1 MRKNRSAS
9 RLNPAKYLLITP
21 STIILLFAFF
31 IPILYLFGLCVYHGI
46 PGSGLIDYSNP
57 NLDNFVRFLDPYN
70 LKVLI
75 RTLRISF
82 VATLVALLVGYPIA
96 LSMTKGSNTK
106 KSIMLALLLTP
117 LVTNVVARTLGLM
130 IIFGNNGPVNKII
143 KILGFEGIKFLGEE
157 AGIVLGLVQVYTP
170 YMVLSI
176 KAVLE
181 NTNFNLQE
189 AARDLGCSRWQAFR
203 KVVFPLSMPGV
214 VAGCLFVFLLS
225 FSSYITPKLM
235 GKGTIMTMSMYVYQ
249 QGMSLMDWP
258 FAAAVAI
265 ILLVVSL
272 VLVTLYNKMTSRIE
286 RMNDRTG
293 MYRNVNY
300 SSGWHSLQ
308 RRSRTFSMTFTRP
321 SCAAWSARRAP
332 GTPCGAAP
340 LPLRRWALCW

>member
-157 AGIVLGLVQVYTP
+157 VGIVLGLVQV
-170 YMVLSI
+170 
-176 KAVLE
+176 
-181 NTNFNLQE
+181 
-189 AARDLGCSRWQAFR
+189 
-203 KVVFPLSMPGV
+203 
-214 VAGCLFVFLLS
+214 
-225 FSSYITPKLM
+225 
-235 GKGTIMTMSMYVYQ
+235 
-249 QGMSLMDWP
+249 
-258 FAAAVAI
+258 
-265 ILLVVSL
+265 
-272 VLVTLYNKMTSRIE
+272 
-286 RMNDRTG
+286 
-293 MYRNVNY
+293 
-300 SSGWHSLQ
+300 
-308 RRSRTFSMTFTRP
+308 
-321 SCAAWSARRAP
+321 
-332 GTPCGAAP
+332 
-340 LPLRRWALCW
+340 